1 VRLRRR
7 VLHLSEDTTMTTSST
22 TQAADASEPAVSDA
36 EHAAPHVRGAAPGD
50 LAAVEALLT
59 VSGLPLDGVREAFGT
74 FVIAESGTDLV
85 GVAGLEVC
93 CDNALLR
100 SVAVRPEW
108 RSHGV
113 GRALVTRVISDAESR
128 GIRALY
134 LLTTT
139 ADRYFPSFGFRTIT
153 RDEVPADVRATSEFS
168 AASCAPATV
177 MCRECGVPEVRG
189 SASPQPHTRDS

>member
-1 VRLRRR
+1 
-7 VLHLSEDTTMTTSST
+7 VLHLTEDTTMTTSST
-22 TQAADASEPAVSDA
+22 TQRSGADDGSAVSPQQDVPRVRT
-36 EHAAPHVRGAAPGD
+36 AAPAD

-59 VSGLPLDGVREAFGT
+59 ASGLPLDGVKDALAT
-74 FVIAESGTDLV
+74 FVVAEQGADLV

-108 RSHGV
+108 RSHGI

-128 GIRALY
+128 GIHALY

-139 ADRYFPSFGFRTIT
+139 ADGYFPSFGFRTIA
-153 RDEVPADVRATSEFS
+153 RDDVPADVRATAEFRE
-168 AASCAPATV
+168 ACPASATV
-177 MCRECGVPEVRG
+177 MCRECAGSEVRG
-189 SASPQPHTRDS
+189 FAGSPATTREG